1 MLTVD
6 DRRCNGHI
14 SEVKLLQI
22 NGIAFISDR
31 LNLADYL
38 VHPCQGV
45 LGMTLQI
52 TGNQHLTNPLIAQGA

>member
-6 DRRCNGHI
+6 DMRRNGHI
-14 SEVKLLQI
+14 PEVKLLQV
-22 NGIAFISDR
+22 NGIAFVSDR

-38 VHPCQGV
+38 VHSCQGV